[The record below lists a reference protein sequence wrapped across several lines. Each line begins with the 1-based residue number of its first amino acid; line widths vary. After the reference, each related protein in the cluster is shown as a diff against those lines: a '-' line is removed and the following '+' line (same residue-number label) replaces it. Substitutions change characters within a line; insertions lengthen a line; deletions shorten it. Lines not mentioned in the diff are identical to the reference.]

1 MKTIGSGLGRIAVIP
16 CPWTQRFIAATIG
29 DFLATLRHHPF
40 IIFGIVELVVPY
52 FLSEGIQMSHRAVIY
67 IRTSSETQGANSSP
81 IEQEADCRRLAEEK
95 GLQVIHVY
103 RDVEKYCAGNKLVEP
118 SGSRSD
124 RPGLLAMLKDATKDE
139 FDVILAW
146 REDRLYRGLRS
157 MLMVLETVQD
167 YKIEIL
173 LAKENFDSKIAP
185 VRAWAAQM
193 ELDGMKERLGM
204 GVKARLKAG
213 KANTGQD
220 RYGYLRVGDKIHIV
234 EEEADWVKKIFGW
247 YNQGVSLLQ
256 IRERLIADN
265 APQKRSSAPRHIQWA
280 RSSIQGILESAKEYA
295 YGYKEQSRDGE
306 TFQIPVE
313 PILDIPTYELF
324 KTQREKNKTNSP
336 QPNRHDYL
344 LSGHLK
350 CSCDLTWQ
358 AKTATHRRSRK
369 GEWIERQ
376 TPIGTYFCPQPHKEL
391 RTSDCPKS
399 ISAKQAEAQ
408 TWEKV
413 SEFITNPVYLLA
425 EAEAKVSRLQKDYEQ
440 MQREELRLHKELKR
454 LNDERQEF
462 ITKACK
468 EQMPDELFTPQIN
481 TLYEKERKVQRRLT
495 TIERTKDDV
504 TKLDLEEPIKKYV
517 AELQSEIVELIH
529 ANPQTP
535 EERHQVFLLKKRVV
549 DTVLEE
555 ARIDQNRQIHI
566 KFHSDFTTRTKPQ

>member
-1 MKTIGSGLGRIAVIP
+1 MSR
-16 CPWTQRFIAATIG
+16 RAA
-29 DFLATLRHHPF
+29 
-40 IIFGIVELVVPY
+40 
-52 FLSEGIQMSHRAVIY
+52 IY

-81 IEQEADCRRLAEEK
+81 IEQEADCRRVAEEK
-95 GLQVIHVY
+95 GLQVVRVY
-103 RDVEKYCAGNKLVEP
+103 RDVEKYRMGNKLVEP

-124 RPGLLAMLKDATKDE
+124 RPGLLAMLKDAAKDE

-157 MLMVLETVQD
+157 MLTVLETVQD

-173 LAKENFDSKIAP
+173 LTKENFDAKIAP

-213 KANTGQD
+213 KASTGQD
-220 RYGYLRVGDKIHIV
+220 RYGYHRIGDKIHVV
-234 EEEADWVKKIFGW
+234 EEEADWVRRIFEW
-247 YNQGVSLLQ
+247 YNQGVPLAQ
-256 IRERLIADN
+256 IRERLIAGN
-265 APQKRSSAPRHIQWA
+265 APQKGSSTPRHIQWA

-306 TFQIPVE
+306 TFQIPVA
-313 PILDIPTYELF
+313 PIIDIPTYELF

-336 QPNRHDYL
+336 QQNRHDYL

-350 CSCDLTWQ
+350 CSCNLTWQ
-358 AKTATHRRSRK
+358 AKTATHRRSRN
-369 GEWIERQ
+369 GEWIERK
-376 TPIGTYFCPQPHKEL
+376 TPIGTYFCPQLHKEL

-408 TWEKV
+408 IWDKI
-413 SEFITNPVYLLA
+413 SEFITNPAYLLA

-440 MQREELRLHKELKR
+440 MQREEILLHKELKR
-454 LNDERQEF
+454 LNAERQEF

-468 EQMPDELFTPQIN
+468 ERMPDEVFTPQIN
-481 TLYEKERKVQRRLT
+481 TLYEKERRVQRRLI
-495 TIERTKDDV
+495 TIERTKDDF
-504 TKLDLEEPIKKYV
+504 TKLDLEEQIKKYV
-517 AELQSEIVELIH
+517 AELQSEMVELIH
-529 ANPQTP
+529 ADPQTP

-549 DTVLEE
+549 DTVLAE
-555 ARIDQNRQIHI
+555 AQVDQNRQIHM
-566 KFHSDFTTRTKPQ
+566 KFRSDFTTRVLC

>member
-1 MKTIGSGLGRIAVIP
+1 MTRK
-16 CPWTQRFIAATIG
+16 
-29 DFLATLRHHPF
+29 
-40 IIFGIVELVVPY
+40 
-52 FLSEGIQMSHRAVIY
+52 AVIY
-67 IRTSSETQGANSSP
+67 IRTSSEAQGVNSSP

-95 GLQVIHVY
+95 GLQVLHIY
-103 RDVEKYCAGNKLVEP
+103 RDVEKYRVGSKMVEP

-124 RPGLLAMLKDATKDE
+124 RPALQAMLKDAARDE
-139 FDVILAW
+139 FDFILAL

-157 MLMVLETVQD
+157 MLTVLETVQD

-220 RYGYLRVGDKIHIV
+220 RYGYTRVGEKIIVV
-234 EEEADWVKKIFGW
+234 EEEANWVRQIFDW

-256 IRERLIADN
+256 IRERLIAGN
-265 APQKRSSAPRHIQWA
+265 APQKGSSTPRHIHWA

-313 PILDIPTYELF
+313 PILDIPAYELF
-324 KTQREKNKTNSP
+324 KMQREKKKTNSP
-336 QPNRHDYL
+336 QQIRHDYL

-350 CSCDLTWQ
+350 CSCNLTWQ

-369 GEWIERQ
+369 GEWIERK
-376 TPIGTYFCPQPHKEL
+376 TPIGTYFCPQTHKEL
-391 RTSDCPKS
+391 RPLDCPKS
-399 ISAKQAEAQ
+399 ISAKQAEAKI
-408 TWEKV
+408 WEKV
-413 SEFITNPVYLLA
+413 SEFITNPACLLA
-425 EAEAKVSRLQKDYEQ
+425 EAEAKVSRFQKDYAQ
-440 MQREELRLHKELKR
+440 MQQEGIRLHKELKR

-468 EQMPDELFTPQIN
+468 ERMSDEELTPQIN
-481 TLYEKERKVQRRLT
+481 ALYEKERGVQRRLT
-495 TIERTKDDV
+495 TIERTKDDF
-504 TKLDLEEPIKKYV
+504 TKLELEEQIKKYV
-517 AELQSEIVELIH
+517 AELQSEMVELIH
-529 ANPQTP
+529 ADPQTP
-535 EERHQVFLLKKRVV
+535 EEKHQVFLLKKRIV
-549 DTVLEE
+549 DKVLDE
-555 ARIDQNRQIHI
+555 ARIDENREIHI
-566 KFHSDFTTRTKPQ
+566 KFRSDFTTCTS

>member
-1 MKTIGSGLGRIAVIP
+1 
-16 CPWTQRFIAATIG
+16 
-29 DFLATLRHHPF
+29 
-40 IIFGIVELVVPY
+40 
-52 FLSEGIQMSHRAVIY
+52 MSRRAVIY
-67 IRTSSETQGANSSP
+67 IRTSSETQGVNSSP

-95 GLQVIHVY
+95 GLQVVHIY
-103 RDVEKYCAGNKLVEP
+103 RDVEKYRVGSKLVEP

-124 RPGLLAMLKDATKDE
+124 RPGLLAMLEDAAKDE

-220 RYGYLRVGDKIHIV
+220 RYGYIRVGENIHIV
-234 EEEADWVKKIFGW
+234 EEEADWVRKIFDW
-247 YNQGVSLLQ
+247 YNKGVSLLQ
-256 IRERLIADN
+256 IRERLIASN
-265 APQKRSSAPRHIQWA
+265 APQKGSSTPRHIQWA

-313 PILDIPTYELF
+313 PIIDIPTYELF

-336 QPNRHDYL
+336 QHIRRDYL
-344 LSGHLK
+344 LSGHIK
-350 CSCDLTWQ
+350 CSCNLTWQ
-358 AKTATHRRSRK
+358 AKTATHRRSRQ
-369 GEWIERQ
+369 GEWIERK
-376 TPIGTYFCPQPHKEL
+376 TPIGTYFCPQTHKEL
-391 RTSDCPKS
+391 RPSDCPKS

-408 TWEKV
+408 VWEKV
-413 SEFITNPVYLLA
+413 SEFITNPAYLLA

-440 MQREELRLHKELKR
+440 MQQEELRLHKELKR

-468 EQMPDELFTPQIN
+468 ERMPDEELTPQMN
-481 TLYEKERKVQRRLT
+481 ALYEKERGVQRRLT
-495 TIERTKDDV
+495 TIERTKDDF
-504 TKLDLEEPIKKYV
+504 TKLDLGEQIKKYV
-517 AELQSEIVELIH
+517 AELQSGIVELIH

-555 ARIDQNRQIHI
+555 ARIDQNRQIHM
-566 KFHSDFTTRTKPQ
+566 KFRSDFTTHTKPQ

>member
-1 MKTIGSGLGRIAVIP
+1 
-16 CPWTQRFIAATIG
+16 
-29 DFLATLRHHPF
+29 
-40 IIFGIVELVVPY
+40 
-52 FLSEGIQMSHRAVIY
+52 MSLRAVIY
-67 IRTSSETQGANSSP
+67 IRTSSESQGANSSP
-81 IEQEADCRRLAEEK
+81 IEQETDCLNLAQEK
-95 GLQVIHVY
+95 GLQVVRVY
-103 RDVEKYCAGNKLVEP
+103 RDVERYRAGNKLVEP

-124 RPGLLAMLKDATKDE
+124 RPGLLTMLNDAARDE

-220 RYGYLRVGDKIHIV
+220 RYRYIRVGENIYIV
-234 EEEADWVKKIFGW
+234 EEEADWVRKIFEW

-256 IRERLIADN
+256 IRERLIAGN
-265 APQKRSSAPRHIQWA
+265 APQRGSSTPRHIQWA
-280 RSSIQGILESAKEYA
+280 RSSIQHPGILESAKEYA

-306 TFQIPVE
+306 TFQLPVE

-324 KTQREKNKTNSP
+324 KTQRERNKTNSP
-336 QPNRHDYL
+336 QQIRHDYL
-344 LSGHLK
+344 LSGHLE
-350 CSCDLTWQ
+350 CSCNLTWQ
-358 AKTATHRRSRK
+358 GKTATHRRSRQ
-369 GEWIERQ
+369 GEWIERK
-376 TPIGTYFCPQPHKEL
+376 TPIGTYFCPQTHKEL
-391 RTSDCPKS
+391 RPSDCPKS

-408 TWEKV
+408 VWEKV
-413 SEFITNPVYLLA
+413 SEFITNPAYLLS

-440 MQREELRLHKELKR
+440 MQREEIRLHKELKR

-468 EQMPDELFTPQIN
+468 ERMSDEELTPQMN
-481 TLYEKERKVQRRLT
+481 ALYEKERGVQRRLT
-495 TIERTKDDV
+495 TIERTKDDF
-504 TKLDLEEPIKKYV
+504 TKLDLEEQIKKYV
-517 AELQSEIVELIH
+517 VELQSEVVELIH
-529 ANPQTP
+529 VTPQTP

-549 DTVLEE
+549 DTVLKE
-555 ARIDQNRQIHI
+555 ARIDQNREIHM
-566 KFHSDFTTRTKPQ
+566 KFRSDFTTGTNPQ

>member
-1 MKTIGSGLGRIAVIP
+1 
-16 CPWTQRFIAATIG
+16 
-29 DFLATLRHHPF
+29 
-40 IIFGIVELVVPY
+40 
-52 FLSEGIQMSHRAVIY
+52 MSRRAVIY

-81 IEQEADCRRLAEEK
+81 IEQEADCRRLAQEK
-95 GLQVIHVY
+95 GLQVVRIY
-103 RDVEKYCAGNKLVEP
+103 RDVEKYRVGSKLVEP
-118 SGSRSD
+118 SGNRSD
-124 RPGLLAMLKDATKDE
+124 RPALLEMLKDASRDE

-157 MLMVLETVQD
+157 MLTVLETAQD

-173 LAKENFDSKIAP
+173 LVKENFDSKIAP

-234 EEEADWVKKIFGW
+234 EEEAGWVRKIFDW

-256 IRERLIADN
+256 IRERLIAGN
-265 APQKRSSAPRHIQWA
+265 APQKGSSTPRHIQWA
-280 RSSIQGILESAKEYA
+280 RSSIQGILESVKEYA

-313 PILDIPTYELF
+313 PIIDIPTYELF
-324 KTQREKNKTNSP
+324 KTQRGKNKTNSP
-336 QPNRHDYL
+336 QQIRHDYL

-350 CSCDLTWQ
+350 CSCNLTWQ
-358 AKTATHRRSRK
+358 AKTATHRRNRK

-376 TPIGTYFCPQPHKEL
+376 TPIGTYFCPQAHKEL
-391 RTSDCPKS
+391 RPSDCPKS
-399 ISAKQAEAQ
+399 ISAKQAETQ
-408 TWEKV
+408 VWEKV
-413 SEFITNPVYLLA
+413 SEFITNPAYLLA

-454 LNDERQEF
+454 LNEERQEF

-468 EQMPDELFTPQIN
+468 ERMPDEELASQMDVR
-481 TLYEKERKVQRRLT
+481 YEKERGVQRRLT
-495 TIERTKDDV
+495 TIERTKDDF
-504 TKLDLEEPIKKYV
+504 TKLDLEEQIRKYV
-517 AELQSEIVELIH
+517 AELQSEIVELLH
-529 ANPQTP
+529 ADPQTP

-555 ARIDQNRQIHI
+555 ARIDQNREIHI

>member
-1 MKTIGSGLGRIAVIP
+1 MFR
-16 CPWTQRFIAATIG
+16 
-29 DFLATLRHHPF
+29 
-40 IIFGIVELVVPY
+40 
-52 FLSEGIQMSHRAVIY
+52 RAVIY
-67 IRTSSETQGANSSP
+67 IRTSSETQGENSSP
-81 IEQEADCRRLAEEK
+81 PEQEADCRTLAHEK
-95 GLQVIHVY
+95 GFQVVCVY
-103 RDVEKYCAGNKLVEP
+103 SDVEKYRVGSKLVEP

-124 RPGLLAMLKDATKDE
+124 RPGLLAMLKDAARDE

-157 MLMVLETVQD
+157 MLTVLETVQD

-220 RYGYLRVGDKIHIV
+220 RYGYIRVGENIDIV
-234 EEEADWVKKIFGW
+234 EEEADWVRKIFDW

-256 IRERLIADN
+256 IRERLIAGN
-265 APQKRSSAPRHIQWA
+265 APQKGSSTPRHIQWA

-324 KTQREKNKTNSP
+324 KTQREKNKTNSA
-336 QPNRHDYL
+336 QHIRHDYL

-350 CSCDLTWQ
+350 CSCNLTWQ
-358 AKTATHRRSRK
+358 AKTATHRRSRN
-369 GEWIERQ
+369 GDWIERK

-391 RTSDCPKS
+391 RPSDCPKS

-408 TWEKV
+408 IWGKV
-413 SEFITNPVYLLA
+413 SEFITNPAYLLA
-425 EAEAKVSRLQKDYEQ
+425 EAEAKASRLQKDYEQ
-440 MQREELRLHKELKR
+440 MQREELRLHKELKW

-468 EQMPDELFTPQIN
+468 E
-481 TLYEKERKVQRRLT
+481 
-495 TIERTKDDV
+495 
-504 TKLDLEEPIKKYV
+504 
-517 AELQSEIVELIH
+517 
-529 ANPQTP
+529 
-535 EERHQVFLLKKRVV
+535 
-549 DTVLEE
+549 
-555 ARIDQNRQIHI
+555 
-566 KFHSDFTTRTKPQ
+566 